1 MIKGET
7 LPVSLENR
15 LLGEILEERRMS
27 KEEIEA
33 RYKIGEEAAERLLLR
48 RDLTDERRMVL
59 GEESPIVE
67 KAADDLLKAA
77 EAKIKEDFQDDPA
90 YKDRLFHEIA
100 LLKADAYV
108 KDHREILMGLYLAYE
123 LKKANPY
130 EFFGDAW
137 LTGDS
142 LLAFLLD
149 LTPFNPITND
159 VPLEYFEELLNH
171 GDYIPRLILRKEF
184 LSEKG
189 IGIANLF
196 ALDEKGDHREIW
208 EIRSALLRASPL
220 WFHFKIGTSPFG
232 QIAQEQLDHLDSQYL
247 CKIPLDEEFA
257 LSFHQQREPYFQNEK
272 RTDWEKFPTTR
283 ERLFSLLYERSNDA
297 PYAYEMSRALAKDKT
312 GYWVERCKELS
323 KEKREFYQ
331 KTSFIQPLP
340 YCFERAFEE
349 YSANVLKKVK

>member
-67 KAADDLLKAA
+67 KATEDLLKAA
-77 EAKIKEDFQDDPA
+77 ETKIKEDFHDDSG

-100 LLKADAYV
+100 LLKEDAYV
-108 KDHREILMGLYLAYE
+108 RGHREILMGLYLAYE
-123 LKKANPY
+123 LKRANPY
-130 EFFGDAW
+130 EFIGDAW

-149 LTPFNPITND
+149 LTPFNPIAND

-171 GDYIPRLILRKEF
+171 GDYIPRLVLRKQF
-184 LSEKG
+184 LKEKG
-189 IGIANLF
+189 LGIGSFF
-196 ALDEKGDHREIW
+196 ALDETNDRREIW

-220 WFHFKIGTSPFG
+220 WLHFKASTSSFG
-232 QIAQEQLDHLDSQYL
+232 QIAQIQLDHLDSQYL
-247 CKIPLDEEFA
+247 CKTPLDEGFV
-257 LSFHQQREPYFQNEK
+257 LLFHRQCEPYFQNEK
-272 RTDWEKFPTTR
+272 RTGWEKFPTTR

-312 GYWVERCKELS
+312 GYWAERCSELS
-323 KEKREFYQ
+323 KEEREFYQ